1 MKTLLKIPTID
12 VGAEKRWLSSSSS
25 RCRAT
30 QLFHR
35 IHTPKELYLC
45 LGDDP
50 PSSLEDVI
58 AEVEA
63 VMLSKGYAQWVL
75 VGKSRKLKV
84 CDRVIDWA
92 IRVIESLDQGR
103 AAKLYFSLTRID
115 EIDYWRRISLEFG
128 LAEYE
133 ALTRKLMP

>member
-1 MKTLLKIPTID
+1 MKTLPKIPTID
-12 VGAEKRWLSSSSS
+12 VGAEKKWLSSSSS

-35 IHTPKELYLC
+35 MHTPKELYLY

-84 CDRVIDWA
+84 CDRIIDWG
-92 IRVIESLDQGR
+92 IKVVERLGEDRMIHLYRGISIIE
-103 AAKLYFSLTRID
+103 
-115 EIDYWRRISLEFG
+115 EIDIWKRISLEFG
-128 LAEYE
+128 SSEYE
-133 ALTRKLMP
+133 ALLRKIR